1 METAGESLSI
11 QAQSNFLVYLD
22 IPLELKTEMKIA
34 WNIEKIA
41 KSSAHLLDN
50 KLTRKF
56 LEEGK
61 PLLP

>member
-1 METAGESLSI
+1 
-11 QAQSNFLVYLD
+11 VYLD